1 MKAGNG
7 KYTCC
12 HCGDLLDDKNFYS
25 SFSPFY
31 QNGKLPICKKCFIR
45 NYVGYL
51 NIYHSSKK
59 AMQRMCMAFDI
70 YFNEKLFDSCDTTDN
85 EKVIGNYFRQLNMTQ
100 HRNKTFDQTIEDGG
114 VLLSG
119 ERVKVKEKRVA
130 LLDEYGNESDD
141 EYIKPEVILRWGT
154 GLAPTDYANLEAHYN
169 YLKKSNPHCDS
180 NQEIFIQ
187 DLCYAKMQQLKC
199 VASGDMDGYKKM
211 GEYYNNTFQ
220 KSGLKVANEGEA
232 NSDDCLGVWNL
243 RIAQFTPEEYYKNK
257 KLYSDYDSI
266 RDYFRRFIL
275 RPLRNLQYGTTERD
289 EEFYVKDVDED
300 DYADTEST

>member
-1 MKAGNG
+1 MKADNG
-7 KYTCC
+7 KHVCC
-12 HCGDLLDDKNFYS
+12 HCGDLLDEKNFYS

-31 QNGKLPICKKCFIR
+31 QNGKLPICKKCFIHHFV
-45 NYVGYL
+45 NYL
-51 NIYHSSKK
+51 NMYHSSKK

-85 EKVIGNYFRQLNMTQ
+85 DKVIGNYFRQLNMAQ
-100 HRNKTFDQTIEDGG
+100 HRNKTFDHTIEDGD

-119 ERVKVKEKRVA
+119 DRAKIKEKYVA
-130 LLDEYGNESDD
+130 LVDDYGNESDD
-141 EYIKPEVILRWGT
+141 EYVKPAVVERWGT
-154 GLAPTDYANLEAHYN
+154 GLAPTDYANLEAHYS

-220 KSGLKVANEGEA
+220 KSRLKVANEGEA
-232 NSDDCLGVWNL
+232 NSDDCLGVWNS
-243 RIAQFTPEEYYKNK
+243 RISQFTPEEYYKNK
-257 KLYSDYDSI
+257 KLYSDFDSI
-266 RDYFRRFIL
+266 GDYFRRFIL
-275 RPLRNLQYGTTERD
+275 RPLRNLQYGTTDRD
-289 EEFYVKDVDED
+289 EEFYVKDVDDD
-300 DYADTEST
+300 DYTDAESS